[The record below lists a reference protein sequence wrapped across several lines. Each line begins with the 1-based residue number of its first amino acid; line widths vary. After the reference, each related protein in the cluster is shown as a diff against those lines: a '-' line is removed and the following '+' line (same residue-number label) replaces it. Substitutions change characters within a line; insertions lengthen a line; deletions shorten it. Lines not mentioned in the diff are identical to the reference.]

1 MPKNVSKPRGKKKG
15 TRNAVICV
23 EETGNRRSPKISPE
37 GQRKRVCISDQGLN
51 VEETLGSKSADKGES
66 SFQII

>member
-1 MPKNVSKPRGKKKG
+1 MCRGDGKQD
-15 TRNAVICV
+15 
-23 EETGNRRSPKISPE
+23 RSPKISPE